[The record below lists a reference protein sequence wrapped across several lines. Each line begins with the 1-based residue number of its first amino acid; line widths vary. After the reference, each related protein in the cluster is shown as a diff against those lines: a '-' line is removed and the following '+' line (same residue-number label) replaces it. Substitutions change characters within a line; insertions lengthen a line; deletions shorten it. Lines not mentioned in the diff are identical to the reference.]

1 MNTEYMSIVEK
12 IDYIKERIPEDVYK
26 VFTKEWDNFIYSC
39 SENTSWMIED
49 ETGDGEE
56 FDEYLNVFMEFP
68 H

>member
-26 VFTKEWDNFIYSC
+26 VFTKEWDNFICTC